1 MEIHKTNFKMGKHAI
16 YTDATYRHFLKL
28 LDAVLIYITD
38 E

>member
-1 MEIHKTNFKMGKHAI
+1 MEIHKANFKMHKCAI

-28 LDAVLIYITD
+28 LNAILIYITD